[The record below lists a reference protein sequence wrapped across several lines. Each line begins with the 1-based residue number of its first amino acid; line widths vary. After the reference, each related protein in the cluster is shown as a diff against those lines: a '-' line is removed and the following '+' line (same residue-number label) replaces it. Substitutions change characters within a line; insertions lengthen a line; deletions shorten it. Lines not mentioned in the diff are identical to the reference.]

1 MFRVLLGK
9 MMEFDISFEE
19 LSKKTGMSVKVLK
32 QCIKTGE
39 RNIRLFEAVR
49 IRDYVAPEMSIDD
62 LFKPVTSRK
71 SEMEVETVME

>member
-9 MMEFDISFEE
+9 MTELDISFEE
-19 LSKKTGMSVKVLK
+19 LSKHTGMSVKVLK

-49 IRDYVAPEMSIDD
+49 IRDYVAPEMTIDE
-62 LFKPVTSRK
+62 LFKPVTSKK
-71 SEMEVETVME
+71 SETENEA